1 MVVRASS
8 FGRRSNACAIALLLV
23 AAPAWG
29 GGSTGL
35 NADAGQPL
43 PSVTASFFG
52 VHQSWLGVAEPR
64 GWPQAPVGSV
74 RLWDNG
80 VTWRDVET
88 APGIFDFRRLDA
100 LMAQADRHRVSVLLV
115 LGQSPVF
122 HATDPA
128 APGFFGPGATSMPR
142 RAAWLRYVRA
152 VAARQHD
159 VWHGRVAF
167 QVWNEG
173 NNTQY
178 WTGTPTQLARLT
190 RWTSDVVS
198 EIEPRIRVVSPAMCT
213 RLAGQLDTLRSYLE
227 QRPGGQPVSA
237 YLDAVGLNL
246 YPPQE
251 GGPEQ
256 AVRQLRAARQIMA
269 DAGVELPVV
278 DTEINYGLVGG
289 PVNGGPGSY
298 GPGSAP
304 PPAPLPE
311 QLQAAYVLRTY
322 LLQASAGV
330 RRVYWYAWDRIDLM
344 NTRMVEDDYITP
356 TAAGRAFALVRS
368 WIGGTR
374 PLGCARSADGTRS
387 CRFVAADGVRTAVWN
402 PTRTVSVV
410 AGAGTTAYTTSEA
423 VMSSASEGDV
433 LTVGATPVLLLS
445 GG

>member
-1 MVVRASS
+1 MVDVRAS
-8 FGRRSNACAIALLLV
+8 FGRRCSACALALLLV
-23 AAPAWG
+23 AAPARNL
-29 GGSTGL
+29 GSAT
-35 NADAGQPL
+35 DAGP
-43 PSVTASFFG
+43 PWPTITASFFG
-52 VHQSWLGVAEPR
+52 VHQSWLGTGEPR

-74 RLWDNG
+74 RMWDNG
-80 VTWRDVET
+80 VTWRDIET

-100 LMAQADRHRVSVLLV
+100 LMAQARRHGVSVLLV
-115 LGQSPVF
+115 LGQSPAF
-122 HATDPA
+122 HATNPT

-142 RAAWLRYVRA
+142 RAAWERYVHA

-159 VWHGRVAF
+159 VWHGRVAL

-178 WTGTPTQLARLT
+178 WTGTAAQLAQLT

-198 EIEPRIRVVSPAMCT
+198 EIDPKIRVVSPAMCT
-213 RLAGQLDTLRSYLE
+213 RLAGQLATLRSYLE
-227 QRPGGQPVSA
+227 QRPGGRPLTA
-237 YLDAVGLNL
+237 YLDAVGLSL
-246 YPPQE
+246 YPPE
-251 GGPEQ
+251 NAGPEQ

-269 DAGVELPVV
+269 DAGVELPVI

-289 PVNGGPGSY
+289 PDNGGPGSY

-356 TAAGRAFALVRS
+356 SAAGRAFALVRT

-374 PLGCARSADGTRS
+374 PVGCARSADGTRS
-387 CRFVAADGVRTAVWN
+387 CRFLAAEGVRTAVWN

-410 AGAGTTAYTTSEA
+410 AGAGTTAYSTSDGLT
-423 VMSSASEGDV
+423 SSAGEGDV

-445 GG
+445 RG